1 MNMNAFWHPKEI
13 WMPSQYLLLRA
24 HYGREGRCIWKWYA
38 MHSKHLGKISS
49 QISGCCWS
57 VCLGFPPHPPLSDLK
72 TALVERDDFSSGTSS
87 RSTKLI
93 HGGVRYLQ
101 KAIMKLDYEQVNA
114 SFFLHG
120 WHLSVEFLVVWS
132 YCSISPLCSFFI
144 QASSWHAHI
153 DWVVVISFLFFFS
166 SSSRSLSPSLW

>member
-1 MNMNAFWHPKEI
+1 MIWNKQLFSFGRHFRFHTSQCLSYEYECLSHPKEI
-13 WMPSQYLLLRA
+13 WMPSQYIFLGA
-24 HYGREGRCIWKWYA
+24 HYRRGRCIWKWYA
-38 MHSKHLGKISS
+38 MHSKHLGKISR
-49 QISGCCWS
+49 QISGCRWS
-57 VCLGFPPHPPLSDLK
+57 VCLASPLSDLK

-120 WHLSVEFLVVWS
+120 WHLSVEFLVRLVILF
-132 YCSISPLCSFFI
+132 YFPLTVHFSFSV
-144 QASSWHAHI
+144 AL
-153 DWVVVISFLFFFS
+153 DMY
-166 SSSRSLSPSLW
+166 P